1 VHGGYNPFDDAFS
14 LAPGQTH
21 TTPAF
26 VGGFSPE
33 GWGGASRRLHAFTR
47 ERVLPVV
54 QDSPPVRPVLYN
66 SWYATEFDITARQQ
80 IALAEKAAMIGVE
93 LFCVDDAWFGGRRSS
108 RAGLG
113 DWWVS
118 PEVFPEGLTPLVR
131 RVRELGMSFGLWFE
145 PEMVNPDSE
154 LYRKH
159 PDWVLHFPG
168 RPRREMRN
176 QLVLDFG
183 RPEVIEHVYAA
194 IDHVVSQYKI
204 DFIKWDMNRYPS
216 EPGSV
221 VGPAIWR
228 EHVRGLYGFMDRL
241 RADHPGLAIETCAG
255 GGGRID
261 LGVLA
266 RTDQAWVSD
275 TVDPYDR
282 LHIQEGYSLAYP
294 PRTLV
299 AWVTDRPADDADLQ
313 RRFDVAMRGVL
324 GIGSDL
330 MSLTETQLD
339 QYRQQIG
346 FYKTI
351 RRVVQHGDLHR
362 LERLERSGEGE
373 VSVWFSVLPDKSEAV
388 YSVALHDAQIG
399 RIRSSR
405 PLVGLDAAATYVVR
419 DATGQTV
426 EQQTGYDLMCRGLPI
441 EPMEMR
447 GHTRTLHLVRQP
459 PDSP

>member
-1 VHGGYNPFDDAFS
+1 
-14 LAPGQTH
+14 
-21 TTPAF
+21 
-26 VGGFSPE
+26 
-33 GWGGASRRLHAFTR
+33 
-47 ERVLPVV
+47 
-54 QDSPPVRPVLYN
+54 
-66 SWYATEFDITARQQ
+66 
-80 IALAEKAAMIGVE
+80 
-93 LFCVDDAWFGGRRSS
+93 
-108 RAGLG
+108 
-113 DWWVS
+113 
-118 PEVFPEGLTPLVR
+118 
-131 RVRELGMSFGLWFE
+131 
-145 PEMVNPDSE
+145 
-154 LYRKH
+154 
-159 PDWVLHFPG
+159 
-168 RPRREMRN
+168 
-176 QLVLDFG
+176 
-183 RPEVIEHVYAA
+183 
-194 IDHVVSQYKI
+194 
-204 DFIKWDMNRYPS
+204 
-216 EPGSV
+216 

-228 EHVRGLYGFMDRL
+228 EHVRGLYGIMDRL

-299 AWVTDRPADDADLQ
+299 AWVTDRPADDDDLQ
-313 RRFDVAMRGVL
+313 RRFDVAMRGVV